1 VARRAG
7 LRTALIGLGA
17 SLPIPEGPLLGF
29 GVAGALVSG
38 LGPGTVVTA
47 SRVVDGE
54 GQVLWQ
60 GEPPA
65 VPGGRLVVFADV
77 GRIVDEPEDREA
89 LAVRTGAEVVDMES
103 AALART
109 GRLVGVVRAVVDTPD
124 ERLGRLAFA
133 VKPDGSTDW
142 PAVARAFAAEPVSSV
157 RVALRAR
164 RAFKALAG
172 AASALAPRSEAGT
185 SRPTSIP

>member
-17 SLPIPEGPLLGF
+17 SLPLPEGRLVGF
-29 GVAGALVSG
+29 GVAGALVPG
-38 LGPGTVVTA
+38 LAPGVLVTA
-47 SRVVDGE
+47 LRVVDAE
-54 GQVLWQ
+54 GRALWE

-65 VPGGRLVVFADV
+65 LAGARPVVFCDL
-77 GRIVDEPEDREA
+77 GRIVDDAADRA
-89 LAVRTGAEVVDMES
+89 AVAGRSGAEAVDMES
-103 AALART
+103 AKLAAT
-109 GRLVGVVRAVVDTPD
+109 GRLKGVVRAIVDTPE

-142 PAVARAFAAEPVSSV
+142 PAVSRAFASEPATSI

-164 RAFKALAG
+164 KAFGALQRAAGELARRDERG
-172 AASALAPRSEAGT
+172 NFDTVRA
-185 SRPTSIP
+185 